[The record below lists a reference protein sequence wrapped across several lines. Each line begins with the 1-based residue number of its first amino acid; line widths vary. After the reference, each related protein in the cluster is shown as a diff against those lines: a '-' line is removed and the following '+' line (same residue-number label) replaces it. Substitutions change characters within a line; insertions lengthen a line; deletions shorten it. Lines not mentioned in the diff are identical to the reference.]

1 MVVPARKRL
10 GEVLLAEGLITED
23 ILQAAL
29 DEQKKTKERLGD
41 ILLKKGWLTQD
52 ALYGALERQLGYERL
67 QLSRRLLPRY
77 LAALIPETVAE
88 KYQVIPYEQEGHLLQ
103 LAMVDPLDYY
113 AIEDVEM
120 MTGLDV
126 RPALITYQEF
136 TYAFARLYG
145 PRDENLDAITDG
157 VSFDESAL
165 NEDEIY
171 DENSP
176 IVRFV
181 HETVERA
188 VRLGASDVHI
198 DPQASGALIR
208 YRVDGVLRRVQ
219 TINRQVL
226 QMVAARIKIISGLN
240 IAERRKPQDGRYRQQ
255 VDFRDIDIRVSILP
269 TMHGEKVV
277 LRLLDQSRGVKQLEE
292 LGLSQHH
299 YRQLVSLSEK
309 SNGIIL
315 VTGPTGSGKS
325 TTLYAI
331 LKRLHTEQK
340 NIITIE
346 DPVEYEIEGINQVQ
360 VNAQAGLTFASGL
373 RAILRQDPNIIMVGE
388 IRDLETAEIAIRA
401 SLTGH
406 LVLSTLHTNN
416 ALGAID
422 RLRDMGIPTY
432 LLAASVN
439 GLMAQ
444 RLVRRICMDCR
455 RTRAILEEERLIF
468 EQSSVP
474 VPEVLEEG
482 AGCDACGH
490 TGYRGR
496 LAVHEIIVLD
506 RPLKRMIADGEPTE
520 TMVEYARR
528 EGMRSLWDNALDKV
542 RQGETTLE
550 EVLAEIGASYGDSD

>member
-10 GEVLLAEGLITED
+10 EIFCRRLITED

-88 KYQVIPYEQEGHLLQ
+88 KYQVIPYEQEGHLLR

-444 RLVRRICMDCR
+444 RLVRRICTDCR

>member
-88 KYQVIPYEQEGHLLQ
+88 KYQVIPYEQEGHLLR

-444 RLVRRICMDCR
+444 RLVRRICTDCR